1 MGSKESDRTE
11 QLSLCN
17 LKSPHKQKS
26 IGLDGFT
33 GEFYQTYKQELML
46 TLLKLFEKVKEEG
59 TLPRTFD
66 EATITLLPKPDKD
79 TTKKENYRQNIS
91 NEYRFKNSQ

>member
-46 TLLKLFEKVKEEG
+46 TLLKLFEKVRG
-59 TLPRTFD
+59 GN
-66 EATITLLPKPDKD
+66 
-79 TTKKENYRQNIS
+79 TTKDI
-91 NEYRFKNSQ
+91 